1 MRGAAGLASI
11 ITARYASRSTDSW
24 SPKGRR
30 LPPQDLVAP
39 LDSKCLPYPVVTDP
53 EAPPLR
59 PQRHVPNSIATL
71 HRRAVYANRTCG
83 FPAYGS
89 PTGFISRPTT
99 VVSPGVCVAELRQAR
114 QRCRD
119 VLHVRAISHE
129 ICAEICDAVRLSHY
143 PGIRGAARRQS
154 GDDGILGGYAARTPI
169 RTDIGTHADDL
180 GEFAGSDEHHAAIR
194 AKSKHRRRG
203 SRR

>member
-30 LPPQDLVAP
+30 FPPQDLVAP

-71 HRRAVYANRTCG
+71 HRRAVYAIGQALLPRCPACARN
-83 FPAYGS
+83 FPQNLRRNLGRSKIGVLITGLSLAPPAPS
-89 PTGFISRPTT
+89 P
-99 VVSPGVCVAELRQAR
+99 VSP
-114 QRCRD
+114 
-119 VLHVRAISHE
+119 
-129 ICAEICDAVRLSHY
+129 
-143 PGIRGAARRQS
+143 
-154 GDDGILGGYAARTPI
+154 
-169 RTDIGTHADDL
+169 
-180 GEFAGSDEHHAAIR
+180 
-194 AKSKHRRRG
+194 
-203 SRR
+203 

>member
-30 LPPQDLVAP
+30 FPPHDLIAP

-71 HRRAVYANRTCG
+71 HRRAVHAIAQALLPRCPVCARNFTRNSSAEEPRQPVNT
-83 FPAYGS
+83 FP
-89 PTGFISRPTT
+89 PVTI
-99 VVSPGVCVAELRQAR
+99 
-114 QRCRD
+114 
-119 VLHVRAISHE
+119 
-129 ICAEICDAVRLSHY
+129 
-143 PGIRGAARRQS
+143 
-154 GDDGILGGYAARTPI
+154 
-169 RTDIGTHADDL
+169 
-180 GEFAGSDEHHAAIR
+180 
-194 AKSKHRRRG
+194 
-203 SRR
+203 

>member
-1 MRGAAGLASI
+1 MRGATGLASI

-30 LPPQDLVAP
+30 FPPQDLVAP

-71 HRRAVYANRTCG
+71 HRRAVTQ
-83 FPAYGS
+83 S
-89 PTGFISRPTT
+89 
-99 VVSPGVCVAELRQAR
+99 AR
-114 QRCRD
+114 LCCRD

-129 ICAEICDAVRLSHY
+129 ICAEICDAVRL
-143 PGIRGAARRQS
+143 AVQS
-154 GDDGILGGYAARTPI
+154 YGRLSRPAVLG
-169 RTDIGTHADDL
+169 
-180 GEFAGSDEHHAAIR
+180 
-194 AKSKHRRRG
+194 
-203 SRR
+203 